1 MDLWLVYWARSDYAL
16 QVGDLVYITDYSS
29 SREDIVEMEKWVHIV
44 NDTHTFPKVLTLCQL
59 I

>member
-44 NDTHTFPKVLTLCQL
+44 N
-59 I
+59 